1 MRKLLKL
8 NFMIEKSNKK
18 NLLTL
23 LIIAVFVWGAFSY
36 LKALD
41 PVSLLEKKTFEYN
54 NVQTALNKFQVVDF
68 IPNTVN
74 YGIYQNL
81 ATQKQMVV
89 SQKMALKMNRPDVFL
104 ESAIK
109 LAELRE
115 TSYDYDE
122 YEKVKD
128 NLPTKAE
135 NQFTKILYQVLSKT
149 GTTVYPDNLAYF
161 QFMAFLF
168 TILGGV
174 WFIFVSIYTCSN
186 MIEEFNHTSIIKGY
200 PVSFEKFLLAKSLLA
215 TIILCFFMIMI
226 FIAGIPIIFMHGI
239 GDISYPI
246 AVFDGSFEIYP
257 TYKYLIVS
265 LVYMLFIGVFTIL
278 LSMILNILLKNM
290 YLTLFVQIILYV
302 LPTLFPILVKW
313 LPFNPFNYMNFTN
326 LFNGVALDYQ
336 HPVSLNSNLGL
347 IFIGLSI
354 LLMFVVVR
362 RYFTT
367 GTLKR
372 I

>member
-1 MRKLLKL
+1 MWKLLKL
-8 NFMIEKSNKK
+8 NLRIEKSNRK
-18 NLLTL
+18 NILTL
-23 LIIAVFVWGAFSY
+23 LMVIVFVWGAFSY
-36 LKALD
+36 VKALD
-41 PVSLLEKKTFEYN
+41 PTSLLEKKTFEYN

-68 IPNTVN
+68 IPNEN
-74 YGIYQNL
+74 AYGLYENL

-89 SQKMALKMNRPDVFL
+89 RQKMALKTDRPDVYL
-104 ESAIK
+104 KSAIK

-115 TSYDYDE
+115 SSYDYDE
-122 YEKVKD
+122 YEKVED
-128 NLPTKAE
+128 NLPSKTE

-149 GTTVYPDNLAYF
+149 GTTVYPDNLSYF
-161 QFMAFLF
+161 QFMTFLF
-168 TILGGV
+168 TLLGGV
-174 WFIFVSIYTCSN
+174 WFIFVSIYTCSS
-186 MIEEFNHTSIIKGY
+186 MIEEFNHTSLIKGY
-200 PVSFEKFLLAKSLLA
+200 PISFEKFLLAKSLLT
-215 TIILCFFMIMI
+215 TIILCLFMVMI

-246 AVFDGSFEIYP
+246 AVFDGNFEIYP
-257 TYKYLIVS
+257 TYQYLIVS
-265 LVYMLFIGVFTIL
+265 LIYMLFISVFTIL

-290 YLTLFVQIILYV
+290 YLTLFVQLILFV
-302 LPTLFPILVKW
+302 LPTLFPILVKL

-326 LFNGVALDYQ
+326 LLNGVALDYK

-367 GTLKR
+367 GSLKR